1 MWRLEQAAIVFCR
14 YRPCVSYL
22 PAYVFAR
29 RLGCEAC
36 FHCSLEPWH
45 VSSVG
50 TFLEFVSAGTAASW
64 FRAHF
69 GWRLGFWAEVGR
81 CVFAPGFERLRT
93 SLPPRA
99 LGRVAGLG
107 WSRGVGV
114 GAPFVVVFC
123 IGQNENTVLGI
134 IWRRL
139 FCTRYRRKTQWR
151 STCLA
156 KVVGIGEMLLFFGND
171 KTCCATGPQSQKPK
185 KRYRGWSQS
194 IREGIDPKLQTMA
207 FPYKNKG

>member
-1 MWRLEQAAIVFCR
+1 MGTHSNCRVQVLNLTHRFGKIAMWRLEQAAIVFCR

-50 TFLEFVSAGTAASW
+50 TFLEFVSAGTAASGC
-64 FRAHF
+64 RARF

-99 LGRVAGLG
+99 LGRGG
-107 WSRGVGV
+107 GVGV
-114 GAPFVVVFC
+114 GGFGAPCFLVF
-123 IGQNENTVLGI
+123 GMGRMKNN
-134 IWRRL
+134 
-139 FCTRYRRKTQWR
+139 
-151 STCLA
+151 
-156 KVVGIGEMLLFFGND
+156 VGLCMHSNL
-171 KTCCATGPQSQKPK
+171 
-185 KRYRGWSQS
+185 WS
-194 IREGIDPKLQTMA
+194 G
-207 FPYKNKG
+207 

>member
-1 MWRLEQAAIVFCR
+1 MGLLRVFSFFPLHRLLHVAVAPEWVRTQICRVQVLYLAHCFGKVAIGVWSKAALGFCR

-22 PAYVFAR
+22 PAYVIAR

-99 LGRVAGLG
+99 LGRGG
-107 WSRGVGV
+107 GVGV
-114 GAPFVVVFC
+114 DGFGTPCVLAFC
-123 IGQNENTVLGI
+123 MGRMKNN
-134 IWRRL
+134 
-139 FCTRYRRKTQWR
+139 
-151 STCLA
+151 
-156 KVVGIGEMLLFFGND
+156 VGLCMHSNL
-171 KTCCATGPQSQKPK
+171 
-185 KRYRGWSQS
+185 WS
-194 IREGIDPKLQTMA
+194 G
-207 FPYKNKG
+207 